1 MSRRGSLAEQLSI
14 ALSTPPKPPKAAND
28 NKPQNPRYRGTLPAL
43 RWLYDNH
50 PDLAPALAAAL
61 PRPPAN
67 WFVDVEPTRQ
77 EIRPTIG
84 EIMKASHDDDG
95 NLLPSTYHGKD
106 RVEIGSLKFLHGR
119 LTEWGITKKG
129 KRLKPTDRA
138 RSTEKKTSKER
149 TPWLYLGTKA
159 TTPSPLH
166 ASHCHRP
173 MSGEPALPPMYDPQP
188 GVAAGR
194 ALLESLNIDGGTPA
208 NQLPVAVTFGPVA
221 VADGAGFLG
230 GVASPSGNSSSGAV
244 MWEAPEERG
253 SDAAGIIDE
262 VAARGNLKSIGLR
275 LGFREADALEAGKAA
290 LIDLAEIL
298 VSIDRGRK
306 LRAA

>member
-1 MSRRGSLAEQLSI
+1 MSRRGSLAEQLSV

-95 NLLPSTYHGKD
+95 NLLPSACTGKD

-119 LTEWGITKKG
+119 LTEWGVTKKG
-129 KRLKPTDRA
+129 MKLKPTDRA
-138 RSTEKKTSKER
+138 RSTEKKTGKER

-166 ASHCHRP
+166 ASHCHRAF
-173 MSGEPALPPMYDPQP
+173 SGMPALPPMYDPQP

-208 NQLPVAVTFGPVA
+208 DQMPVAVTFCPVA

-244 MWEAPEERG
+244 MWETPEERG

-262 VAARGNLKSIGLR
+262 VAASGTLKSIGLR
-275 LGFREADALEAGKAA
+275 MGYSEAYADRAGKAA
-290 LIDLAEIL
+290 LLDLAETLRRIEK
-298 VSIDRGRK
+298 RK
-306 LRAA
+306 EAA

>member
-1 MSRRGSLAEQLSI
+1 MAEQLHAAI
-14 ALSTPPKPPKAAND
+14 NAPPKPLKAAND

-50 PDLAPALAAAL
+50 PELAPALAAAL
-61 PRPPAN
+61 PRPAAN

-84 EIMKASHDDDG
+84 EIMAASHDKEG
-95 NLLPSTYHGKD
+95 NVLPVAHTSKGRT
-106 RVEIGSLKFLHGR
+106 EIGSLKFLHGR
-119 LTEWGITKKG
+119 LTEWGVTKKG
-129 KRLKPTDRA
+129 KKLKPTDRA

-149 TPWLYLGTKA
+149 TPWLYLATKA
-159 TTPSPLH
+159 TTPSPMH
-166 ASHCHRP
+166 AAHCHRDF
-173 MSGEPALPPMYDPQP
+173 SGLPALAPMYDPLP
-188 GVAAGR
+188 GVEAARKELQAHGV
-194 ALLESLNIDGGTPA
+194 DGGVPA
-208 NQLPVAVTFGPVA
+208 GQLPHAARLGPDA
-221 VADGAGFLG
+221 VAEGASFMG
-230 GVASPSGNSSSGAV
+230 GVCSPTGNSSSGAV

-275 LGFREADALEAGKAA
+275 LGFKESEALEAGKAA
-290 LIDLAEIL
+290 LVELAEIL
-298 VSIDRGRK
+298 VSIDQGRK